1 MDGVGQ
7 QPTNGADRGECI
19 VTGASEGIGAAFA
32 RAVARRGRSLL
43 LVARRGALL
52 DALAAEIRAAHGV
65 PVRTLAAD
73 LGVAD
78 GIDALVDA
86 ALADGRRPSMLIN
99 NAGFGLYGDV
109 AACDERRL
117 VEMLRLNVEAVVV
130 LSRRLAPAMSGVP
143 GAAILNV
150 ASTAAF
156 QACPGFGTYAATK
169 AFVLAFTEAMHIEL
183 EGKIRVTA
191 VCPGYTESGFHAVA
205 GLDLKTMKLPIMTA
219 EDVAEQALRA
229 SDAGACVHVSGL
241 GNKVLVAA
249 SDIVPRALSRR
260 VAGKIFR
267 RNSFER

>member
-1 MDGVGQ
+1 VGQ
-7 QPTNGADRGECI
+7 DNRNVDGECI

-32 RAVARRGRSLL
+32 RVAARRGRSLL
-43 LVARRGALL
+43 LVARRGAML
-52 DALAAEIRAAHGV
+52 DALAAEIRSSSGV

-73 LGVAD
+73 LGVAE
-78 GIDALVDA
+78 GIDALVA
-86 ALADGRRPSMLIN
+86 TALADGRRPSMLIN

-109 AACDERRL
+109 TESDERRL
-117 VEMLRLNVEAVVV
+117 VEMLRLNIEAVVV
-130 LSRRLAPAMSGVP
+130 LSRRLAPAMIGVP
-143 GAAILNV
+143 GAAILNI

-169 AFVLAFTEAMHIEL
+169 AFVLAFTEALHIEL

-219 EDVAEQALRA
+219 EEVAEQAWRA
-229 SDAGACVHVSGL
+229 SDAAACVHVSGM

-249 SDIVPRALSRR
+249 SGVAPRALSRR
-260 VAGKIFR
+260 IAGKIFR
-267 RNSFER
+267 RNSFGR